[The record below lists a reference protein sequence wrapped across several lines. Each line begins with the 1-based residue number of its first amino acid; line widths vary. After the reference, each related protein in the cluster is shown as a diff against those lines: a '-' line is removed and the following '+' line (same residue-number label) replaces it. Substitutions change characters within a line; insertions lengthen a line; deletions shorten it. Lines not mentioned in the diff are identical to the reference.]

1 MCYFGEMKALSIR
14 EMRASLGRLD
24 ELLDEEG
31 ELIVTRRG
39 KEVARVLPMTPKR
52 RLPSHRDL
60 RARMPLVLSSA
71 EIIRVDRD
79 ERG

>member
-1 MCYFGEMKALSIR
+1 MCYFVRMKELSIR

-31 ELIVTRRG
+31 ELVVTRRG
-39 KEVARVLPMTPKR
+39 KGVARLLPMKPKG

-60 RARMPLVLSSA
+60 RAKMPLVRSSVEILRA
-71 EIIRVDRD
+71 ERD
-79 ERG
+79 GRG